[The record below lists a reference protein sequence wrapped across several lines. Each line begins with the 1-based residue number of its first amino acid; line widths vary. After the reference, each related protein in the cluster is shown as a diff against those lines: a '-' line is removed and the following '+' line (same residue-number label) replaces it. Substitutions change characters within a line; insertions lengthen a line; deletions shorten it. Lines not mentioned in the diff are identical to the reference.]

1 MVSWSRLFRKEEKPA
16 DSDGVSSY
24 AGAEAAACP
33 SAPATTPG
41 DSPDAPTAG
50 SASATDSSAADVSPA
65 RRDFLDQ
72 FPGGMFRYK
81 VEGDGPIDHM
91 SSGLARLF
99 GCDDE
104 AQFRALTGGTFKGI
118 VHPDDWEQVSTS
130 IDEQVARSDSDY
142 VRYRIVCADGEVR
155 WVDDWGH
162 LVESADGTRW
172 FHVTLM
178 DATDRVREKEAL
190 RRANERLEIITAL
203 SNDVLFDIECSTGE
217 AHVYGD
223 FEGRFGRAPEQADF
237 VVHRRCQKP
246 CSLNITSYDLSPLME
261 QIGENSLVDFETS
274 TPGPDGEPVWYRY
287 QSVVLYDEDGGP
299 VRHVG
304 RLLDTS
310 EAAQR
315 ESQFR
320 RKAERDSLTGLY
332 NRAAALDRIETL
344 LASDDRP
351 CTLIAVDVDDFKGV
365 NDTYGHL
372 EGDAVLKELAA
383 FLSQVMRKEDVVARM
398 GGDEF
403 LIFAPGL
410 AAGPATDRVLEH
422 LARGPFATQR
432 ATDEAALAEGR
443 RPAHAAPSIS
453 IGAACCLTPPM
464 PFEELYAVADSTLY
478 QSKEAGKAQYRLTV
492 IG

>member
-1 MVSWSRLFRKEEKPA
+1 MV
-16 DSDGVSSY
+16 
-24 AGAEAAACP
+24 
-33 SAPATTPG
+33 
-41 DSPDAPTAG
+41 
-50 SASATDSSAADVSPA
+50 ADVA
-65 RRDFLDQ
+65 WQFLDN
-72 FPGGMFRYK
+72 FPGAMFRYPT
-81 VEGDGPIDHM
+81 EGDDTLDCV
-91 SSGLARLF
+91 SSGLIRLF
-99 GCDDE
+99 GCEDYD
-104 AQFRALTGGTFKGI
+104 AFRTLTGGTFAGI
-118 VHPDDWEQVSTS
+118 VHPDDRERVEREIADQ
-130 IDEQVARSDSDY
+130 IALGDNDR
-142 VRYRIVCADGEVR
+142 VRYRIVRADGTVR
-155 WVDDWGH
+155 WVEDWGR
-162 LVESADGTRW
+162 LVQDASGTPW
-172 FHVTLM
+172 FYVTVM
-178 DATDRVREKEAL
+178 DVTDQVNHEKEL

-203 SNDVLFDIECSTGE
+203 SNDVLFDIQCATGN

-223 FEGRFGRAPEQADF
+223 FEGRFGRAPEQTDF

-246 CSLNITSYDLSPLME
+246 CSLDITSHDLSPLME

-287 QSVVLYDEDGGP
+287 QSVVLYGEDGAP

-344 LASDDRP
+344 LASESRP
-351 CTLIAVDVDDFKGV
+351 CTLVVVDVDDFKAV

-372 EGDAVLKELAA
+372 EGDAVLKELAF
-383 FLSQVMRKEDVVARM
+383 FLSQVMRKEDIVARI

-410 AAGPATDRVLEH
+410 GAGPAADRVLGH

-432 ATDEAALAEGR
+432 STDDPPRAEDGPTRAT
-443 RPAHAAPSIS
+443 PSIS
-453 IGAACCLTPPM
+453 IGAACCVTPPM

-478 QSKEAGKAQYRLTV
+478 QAKEAGKARFHLTV

>member
-1 MVSWSRLFRKEEKPA
+1 MVSFSRLFHKMGELG
-16 DSDGVSSY
+16 S
-24 AGAEAAACP
+24 EA
-33 SAPATTPG
+33 
-41 DSPDAPTAG
+41 PDAGESRPETTCEASG
-50 SASATDSSAADVSPA
+50 SGIEQAPVEVSQE
-65 RRDFLDQ
+65 FLDR
-72 FPGGMFRYK
+72 FPGGMFRYQADG
-81 VEGDGPIDHM
+81 EGRLDHV
-91 SSGLARLF
+91 SSGLVELF
-99 GCDDE
+99 GCGDAE
-104 AQFRALTGGTFKGI
+104 EFCALTGCIFKGL
-118 VHPDDWEQVSTS
+118 VHPDDWERVSAS
-130 IDEQVARSDSDY
+130 IAEQVEHGDSDY
-142 VRYRIVCADGEVR
+142 VRYRIIRADGEVR

-162 LVESADGTRW
+162 LVEDADGTRW

-178 DATDRVREKEAL
+178 DATDRVREKEEL
-190 RRANERLEIITAL
+190 RRANERLEILTAL
-203 SNDVLFDIECSTGE
+203 SNDALFDIECATGD

-223 FEGRFGRAPEQADF
+223 FEGRFGRPPQQEDF
-237 VVHRRCQKP
+237 VVHRRCKNP
-246 CSLNITSYDLSPLME
+246 CSLDISSHDLSPLME

-287 QSVVLYDEDGGP
+287 QSVVLYDGEGAP

-344 LASDDRP
+344 LASEERP
-351 CTLIAVDVDDFKGV
+351 CTLIAVDVDDFKAV

-372 EGDAVLKELAA
+372 EGDAVLKELAT
-383 FLSQVMRKEDVVARM
+383 FLSQVMRKEDIVARV

-410 AAGPATDRVLEH
+410 GAGPAADRILEH
-422 LARGPFATQR
+422 LARGPFAAQR
-432 ATDEAALAEGR
+432 ATDESVRAARASQL
-443 RPAHAAPSIS
+443 HAAPSIS
-453 IGAACCLTPPM
+453 IGAACCVTPPM
-464 PFEELYAVADSTLY
+464 PFEALYAVADSTLY
-478 QSKEAGKAQYRLTV
+478 QAKEAGKARYCLTV

>member
-1 MVSWSRLFRKEEKPA
+1 
-16 DSDGVSSY
+16 
-24 AGAEAAACP
+24 
-33 SAPATTPG
+33 
-41 DSPDAPTAG
+41 
-50 SASATDSSAADVSPA
+50 
-65 RRDFLDQ
+65 
-72 FPGGMFRYK
+72 
-81 VEGDGPIDHM
+81 
-91 SSGLARLF
+91 
-99 GCDDE
+99 
-104 AQFRALTGGTFKGI
+104 
-118 VHPDDWEQVSTS
+118 
-130 IDEQVARSDSDY
+130 
-142 VRYRIVCADGEVR
+142 
-155 WVDDWGH
+155 
-162 LVESADGTRW
+162 
-172 FHVTLM
+172 
-178 DATDRVREKEAL
+178 
-190 RRANERLEIITAL
+190 
-203 SNDVLFDIECSTGE
+203 
-217 AHVYGD
+217 
-223 FEGRFGRAPEQADF
+223 
-237 VVHRRCQKP
+237 
-246 CSLNITSYDLSPLME
+246 ME

-287 QSVVLYDEDGGP
+287 QSVVLYDGEGGP

-320 RKAERDSLTGLY
+320 RKAERDGLTGLY

-344 LASDDRP
+344 LASEDRP

-372 EGDAVLKELAA
+372 AGDAVLKELAA

-432 ATDEAALAEGR
+432 ATDEAAKAAGSMA
-443 RPAHAAPSIS
+443 AHATPTIS

-478 QSKEAGKAQYRLTV
+478 QAKEAGKAQYCLTV

>member
-1 MVSWSRLFRKEEKPA
+1 MVSWSRLFHRDEKPA
-16 DSDGVSSY
+16 DEGAASSSAATKTQASSSTSAEVSGNASNSSVK
-24 AGAEAAACP
+24 GDP
-33 SAPATTPG
+33 SAPQ
-41 DSPDAPTAG
+41 
-50 SASATDSSAADVSPA
+50 ASSI
-65 RRDFLDQ
+65 RGEFLDK

-81 VEGDGPIDHM
+81 TEDEGIIDHV
-91 SSGLARLF
+91 SSGLICLL

-118 VHPDDWEQVSTS
+118 VHPDDWERVKSSIEEQVSCG
-130 IDEQVARSDSDY
+130 DSDY
-142 VRYRIVCADGEVR
+142 VRYRIVRADGEVR

-162 LVESADGTRW
+162 LAEDADGTRW
-172 FHVTLM
+172 FYVTLM

-223 FEGRFGRAPEQADF
+223 FEGRFGRAPEQSDF

-246 CSLNITSYDLSPLME
+246 CSLNITAHDLSPLME

-274 TPGPDGEPVWYRY
+274 TPGSHDEPVWYRY
-287 QSVVLYDEDGGP
+287 QSVVLYDEEGGP

-344 LASDDRP
+344 LASEDRA
-351 CTLIAVDVDDFKGV
+351 CTLIAVDVDDFKSV

-372 EGDAVLKELAA
+372 EGDAVLKELAM
-383 FLSQVMRKEDVVARM
+383 FLTQVMRKEDVVARM

-410 AAGPATDRVLEH
+410 AAGPAIDRVLEH

-432 ATDEAALAEGR
+432 ATDEVTRAGGNR
-443 RPAHAAPSIS
+443 SIRAAPSLS

-464 PFEELYAVADSTLY
+464 PFEQLYAVADSTLY
-478 QSKEAGKAQYRLTV
+478 QAKEAGKAQYRLTV